1 MFAPLLLSARLLA
14 LTTVSA
20 TPVATVVDKHLVT
33 LPISRHVNATSL
45 RGLYQHD
52 LKRAHALKACGKA
65 SSEGAELIGTP
76 ATNQAVNYIAEVK
89 VGSPPTTCECLY
101 GVVHLLPIP
110 SLFIR

>member
-1 MFAPLLLSARLLA
+1 MFAPSLLSTLLLAFA
-14 LTTVSA
+14 VVSA
-20 TPVATVVDKHLVT
+20 TPIATIDKSLIT
-33 LPISRHVNATSL
+33 LPVSRRVNVTSL

-65 SSEGAELIGTP
+65 SSEGAELVGTP

-89 VGSPPTTCECLY
+89 VGSPPATCECLY